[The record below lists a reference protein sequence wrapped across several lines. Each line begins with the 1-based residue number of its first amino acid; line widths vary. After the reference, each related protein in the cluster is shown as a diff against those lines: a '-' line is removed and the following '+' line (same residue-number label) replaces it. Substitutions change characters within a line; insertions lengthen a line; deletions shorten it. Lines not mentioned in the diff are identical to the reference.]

1 MPDKDILVVDDDED
15 LRETFRVVLESEGY
29 NVQLAGS
36 GAEGWE
42 KAQES
47 PPDLALIDIMM
58 ETFGEGVR
66 LTKRFRTDDQL
77 KDVPVIVVSA
87 VNQEIPYH
95 LQEETDEG
103 YLPAQKF
110 MDKPVDPD
118 DLLAAIEELLG

>member
-1 MPDKDILVVDDDED
+1 MPDRDILVVDDDED
-15 LRETFRVVLESEGY
+15 LRETLRVVLESEGY
-29 NVQLAGS
+29 NVRCAGG

-47 PPDLALIDIMM
+47 PPDLALVDIMM

-66 LTKRFRTDDQL
+66 LTQRFRKNDQL

-118 DLLAAIEELLG
+118 ELLEAIRELLE